1 MIPLLDGYELVTPGS
16 LGAALDDLA
25 QHPAARPFAGGTDLM
40 VVLEAGHLPPGRYVS
55 LQNCRELLG
64 ILETVDGPG
73 RRNLGGGGT
82 SIGAMTTYTEICN
95 SPLLSRYYPMLPL
108 AASETG
114 GLATQ
119 NRGTIGGN
127 IANASPAA
135 DTPPALL
142 VYDAEL
148 ELISS
153 SGTRRIPYAAFH
165 LGYKNMDLAPGELIA
180 RIHLPSRDLPPE
192 GGSYRSREGSWRDY
206 YRKVGARRAQAIS
219 KVCFAG
225 SILMDGATVKE
236 VRIALGSVAPT
247 VVRATRTE
255 ETLRGKTL
263 DEAAIAAAE
272 RSLTSEIAPIDDIR
286 STARYRGRVAG
297 NLLRE
302 FLQVTA

>member
-1 MIPLLDGYELVTPGS
+1 MIPLLDNYQLATPAS

-40 VVLEAGHLPPGRYVS
+40 VVLEAGHLPSGRYVS
-55 LQNCRELLG
+55 LQHCRELLG
-64 ILETVDGPG
+64 IEETGEGV
-73 RRNLGGGGT
+73 
-82 SIGAMTTYTEICN
+82 SIGALTTYTQIRT
-95 SPLLSRYYPMLPL
+95 SQVLARRYPMLGL

-148 ELISS
+148 EMISAK
-153 SGTRRIPYAAFH
+153 GTRRVPYLGFH
-165 LGYKNMDLAPGELIA
+165 HGYKKMDLAPGEILA
-180 RIHLPSRDLPPE
+180 RVHLPAFRD
-192 GGSYRSREGSWRDY
+192 GTWRDY
-206 YRKVGARRAQAIS
+206 YRKVGTRRAQAIS

-225 SILMDGATVKE
+225 SILLNAGMVED

-255 ETLRGKTL
+255 DVLRGKLL
-263 DEAAIAAAE
+263 DEDAIAAAE
-272 RSLTSEIAPIDDIR
+272 RMLASEIAPIDDIR
-286 STARYRGRVAG
+286 STARYRVRVAI

-302 FLQVTA
+302 FLTGGPDRAALGL

>member
-1 MIPLLDGYELVTPGS
+1 MIPLLDNYELVTPAS
-16 LGAALDDLA
+16 LRDALDDLA
-25 QHPAARPFAGGTDLM
+25 RHPASRPFAGGTDLM
-40 VVLEAGHLPPGRYVS
+40 VVLEAGHLPPGRYLS
-55 LQNCRELLG
+55 LQNCRELVG
-64 ILETVDGPG
+64 IDETERGI
-73 RRNLGGGGT
+73 
-82 SIGAMTTYTEICN
+82 SIGALTTYTQIRN
-95 SPLLSRYYPMLPL
+95 SALLAERYPMLPM
-108 AASETG
+108 AAAETG

-148 ELISS
+148 ELMSA

-165 LGYKNMDLAPGELIA
+165 QGYKKMDLAPGEIVA
-180 RIHLPSRDLPPE
+180 RIHLPLRSNPKNPKNPE
-192 GGSYRSREGSWRDY
+192 NPESPENLENPWRDY
-206 YRKVGARRAQAIS
+206 YRKVGTRRAQAIA

-225 SILMDGATVKE
+225 SILMEDGRVKD

-255 ETLRGKTL
+255 DALRGKKLNEET
-263 DEAAIAAAE
+263 IAAAE
-272 RSLTSEIAPIDDIR
+272 RSLVSEIAPIDDIR
-286 STARYRGRVAG
+286 STARYRARVAA

-302 FLQVTA
+302 FLTAKS